1 MARIK
6 GEKQNLNPQAVEAFF
21 SDRAKRFNPEHP
33 LTAVLYQD
41 KNPAL
46 AEERDAYEKNF
57 ALPLLKLTGKESL
70 LDIACGIGRWASL
83 IHPNVRIYN
92 GIDFSAGLIE
102 IANQELQKP
111 NVHFHVAG
119 AEDLHFDCVTQFAP
133 YDRMLIAG
141 LMIYLNDD
149 QIVSL
154 LEGML
159 ANADN
164 HCLVYLREPLALDT
178 RLTLNEFWS
187 DELTSSYSAIY
198 RTEAELRELIDSVLA
213 EHITSYEFL
222 PLYEDSKLNNR
233 AETKQFYS
241 VLCIQKVS

>member
-6 GEKQNLNPQAVEAFF
+6 GEKQSLNTQSVAAFF
-21 SDRAKRFNPEHP
+21 SDRAKRFNHEHP

-46 AEERDAYEKNF
+46 AEERDAYEKSF
-57 ALPLLKLTGKESL
+57 ALPLLKLTGRESL
-70 LDIACGIGRWASL
+70 LDIGCGIGRWASL
-83 IHPNVRIYN
+83 IHPHVKCYN

-102 IANQELQKP
+102 IAKQQLQTP

-119 AEDLHFDCVTQFAP
+119 AEDLHFESVTQFAP
-133 YDRMLIAG
+133 YNRMLIAG

-149 QIVSL
+149 QIIKL
-154 LEGML
+154 LEGVL
-159 ANADN
+159 AVADKD
-164 HCLVYLREPLALDT
+164 CLIYLREPLALET

-187 DELTSSYSAIY
+187 DELGSSYSAIY
-198 RTEAELRELIDSVLA
+198 RTESELRVLIDSVLSN
-213 EHITSYEFL
+213 HVTSYGFL
-222 PLYEDSKLNNR
+222 PLYSDNKLNNR

-241 VLCIQKVS
+241 MIHIQKAS